1 VKHRYIGFGPIKRF
15 QIPRRSPG
23 YGRMLMKRDLSRLDD
38 AYKRIKG
45 DDELRIMMRRGG
57 EIPLDTN
64 ANTELLNEL
73 ASKTFLRRFT
83 RIDFAAGK
91 FPFERHISPSA
102 PLGGKNESITFD
114 DGAGNMD
121 MLQMNSPDKKRTRLF
136 FAVVAAL

>member
-1 VKHRYIGFGPIKRF
+1 
-15 QIPRRSPG
+15 
-23 YGRMLMKRDLSRLDD
+23 
-38 AYKRIKG
+38 
-45 DDELRIMMRRGG
+45 MRRGG

-91 FPFERHISPSA
+91 FPFERHASRSA

-121 MLQMNSPDKKRTRLF
+121 MLQMNSPDEKRTFIEILF
-136 FAVVAAL
+136 GRFKSDIVYGMHAYVVFTRYPC